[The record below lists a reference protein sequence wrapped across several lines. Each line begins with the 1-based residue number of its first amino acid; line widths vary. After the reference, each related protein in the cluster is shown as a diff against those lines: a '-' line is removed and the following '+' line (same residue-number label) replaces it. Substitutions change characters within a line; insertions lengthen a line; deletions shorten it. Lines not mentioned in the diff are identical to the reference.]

1 MRAFLSQHCTI
12 SSILRP
18 GEIRSSPDWFDKIRT
33 VTDKNTRLCVSRPR
47 QTTLLGSKGRQV
59 GNRKHHFLFH
69 GLPRTRNVYLLT
81 GSTKRRH
88 QKGFRDW
95 PKKLQLTLSST
106 FRSLCHWQA
115 FLFKISWPHA
125 YFNIARRLILGFLY
139 LSLLNLSKLE
149 SRNTR
154 EKRAVCSQ
162 FRSREKEK
170 KKVELYLLHR
180 DGYNWPVNNLK
191 ANELETFSAN
201 EKRLEILNSLN
212 FPPKNSENSM
222 FWPKLVYLWGRQ
234 QQSSWYMLN
243 NFFCHLINA
252 ETTSKVVFPIFFR
265 EKKDIDPKKHLE
277 ITP

>member
-18 GEIRSSPDWFDKIRT
+18 GEIRSPPDWFDKIRT

-88 QKGFRDW
+88 QKGFCDW

-106 FRSLCHWQA
+106 FRSLC
-115 FLFKISWPHA
+115 
-125 YFNIARRLILGFLY
+125 
-139 LSLLNLSKLE
+139 
-149 SRNTR
+149 
-154 EKRAVCSQ
+154 Q

-243 NFFCHLINA
+243 NFFCHLINT
-252 ETTSKVVFPIFFR
+252 ETTSKAVFPIFLR

-277 ITP
+277 VTP